1 MNSPIGVTRRSLLRT
16 LAFGAGVLA
25 LPAPAI
31 ARGAGAFRSVKMVN
45 LHTDEWLSAAYWVD
59 GAYIPEALEAIS
71 VIMRDWREDAVKPIA
86 PATID
91 ILANLH
97 GLLGAEEPLGIV
109 SGYRTPR
116 TNAMLRRN
124 SHGVARNSYHIRGM
138 AVDLTMKS
146 RSVRQISQAALS
158 LDAGGVGVYSRSDFV
173 HVDSGP
179 VRSWGR

>member
-1 MNSPIGVTRRSLLRT
+1 MNPSIGVTRRGLLRS
-16 LAFGAGVLA
+16 LALGSVALA

-31 ARGAGAFRSVKMVN
+31 ARRSGNFRSVRMVN
-45 LHTDEWLSAAYWVD
+45 LHTDEWLTTAYWVD
-59 GAYIPEALEAIS
+59 GAYVPEAIEAIS

-91 ILANLH
+91 ILARLH
-97 GLLGAEEPLGIV
+97 ALLDAEEPIGIV

-124 SHGVARNSYHIRGM
+124 SRGVARNSYHIRGM

-146 RSVRQISQAALS
+146 RSVRRISQAALS
-158 LDAGGVGVYSRSDFV
+158 LNAGGVGVYSRSDFV